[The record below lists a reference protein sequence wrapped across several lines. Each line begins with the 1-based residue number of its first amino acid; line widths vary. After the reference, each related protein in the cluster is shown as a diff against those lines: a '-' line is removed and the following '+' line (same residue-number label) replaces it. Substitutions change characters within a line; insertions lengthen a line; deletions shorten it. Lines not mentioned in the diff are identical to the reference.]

1 MQGPVLETKGKGKG
15 KEKRKREKGK
25 ERERGQRE
33 RGQRGQRERGQVP
46 LRKRGQVPLNLTAE
60 NTAGKV
66 IQPVSV
72 VVATD
77 PPQTETTNNYQYD
90 KNGNIISDS
99 INVYEY
105 DYNNRLTK
113 ATTSDSTITY
123 TYDAA

>member
-1 MQGPVLETKGKGKG
+1 MNDWPRLCKDRFWKQKEKEKGKGKG
-15 KEKRKREKGK
+15 KGK
-25 ERERGQRE
+25 
-33 RGQRGQRERGQVP
+33 
-46 LRKRGQVPLNLTAE
+46 RKRGQVPLNLTAE

-66 IQPVSV
+66 IQPVSG